1 MSRNPEKYVPNLTIL
16 LDKQFSSKNLS
27 FLDFMGHSAVQ
38 QVALCLYVIGLLSR
52 SDNHASIPVKVPSW
66 ATRSEI
72 EVVIDGLERTDWLSK
87 TDCDLILDKL
97 PDDLSF
103 TSPSTIRM
111 RRKRARAEGVYAPET
126 NVQAELSKKRMAER
140 SNRAKTSHGDV
151 SEKNSENGK
160 PSHTTGI
167 SSPVISE
174 NPEHLIT
181 EYKDTEPSGGDQTL
195 MRPSICDGRT
205 ASEVL
210 STAVVCDGTAGNPE
224 NSASGGVK
232 ADISKTSIC
241 DADKTGVSPENQSPA
256 EMQLDITEE
265 DKRSLETSSEREDDN
280 GRPSPCD
287 ENGGNLEGGTK
298 VIRKIPPYNP
308 PLKNA
313 GDDDSY
319 QQLSHTEDICYQ
331 EDLTNTEGDYDM
343 REETTPYS
351 KAVVPRVNAQNGNE
365 RLSDNPSADDN
376 GGDNGKERSSHSL
389 ATAGDEKAISP
400 ESTQHTAESTPV
412 QSSRTKDEAI
422 AESCCTE
429 KSTPA
434 EAEPAG
440 RKRPDTGSGHSS
452 SVLRQLSCPDPGAS
466 GNPEVRESEK
476 ARKGERYPEPLSE
489 GYLPGFE
496 PVIGNPRKESL
507 LPPDKPEKGKRKRK
521 GRREPL
527 TEEESAFVN
536 AWKKVYNELCW
547 NLPRAIGNTT
557 TREVYENLVARIEE
571 NSGDGCDAEAVIREV
586 FRRANQSYL
595 MRGVKTS
602 YRASFGKLLDKR
614 IFYNTCNGNYNDPG
628 EEDHVHDSNE
638 EVKAMLQ
645 REAAAREAKKG
656 RYNGNAGNSGNNGT
670 RFKSADEVMQECY
683 GHLQDSDGTEEAASG
698 SSGMTLAAYMEW
710 KRNGF
715 KGAAN

>member
-1 MSRNPEKYVPNLTIL
+1 MSKSKEKPLPYLEYPIAEVTPAVFSYLDFLGENTVRLVTIATCVLGAIASGRNPSKLASWCTKNEIETVQTLMMCNGKITVENGVPRLAEGLGPIGLKSPNVERMKRMKARKTAAAEGLQAESSAESGTGSKASAPSNRYAENEEKTSDAPSTGYVDNSMETDGNPSGNPRYLTI
-16 LDKQFSSKNLS
+16 DKK
-27 FLDFMGHSAVQ
+27 D
-38 QVALCLYVIGLLSR
+38 
-52 SDNHASIPVKVPSW
+52 SDNG
-66 ATRSEI
+66 
-72 EVVIDGLERTDWLSK
+72 VVIDKPNCPEKTPYKTYGESETQAPYTSYDVAENGENEEVKGPYIGYGDSGAERQKDEGGDERHL
-87 TDCDLILDKL
+87 LISEEDRDQKAS
-97 PDDLSF
+97 DMS
-103 TSPSTIRM
+103 SSEGY
-111 RRKRARAEGVYAPET
+111 AEGGA
-126 NVQAELSKKRMAER
+126 
-140 SNRAKTSHGDV
+140 
-151 SEKNSENGK
+151 
-160 PSHTTGI
+160 I
-167 SSPVISE
+167 
-174 NPEHLIT
+174 
-181 EYKDTEPSGGDQTL
+181 
-195 MRPSICDGRT
+195 
-205 ASEVL
+205 
-210 STAVVCDGTAGNPE
+210 
-224 NSASGGVK
+224 
-232 ADISKTSIC
+232 
-241 DADKTGVSPENQSPA
+241 
-256 EMQLDITEE
+256 
-265 DKRSLETSSEREDDN
+265 
-280 GRPSPCD
+280 
-287 ENGGNLEGGTK
+287 EGGTK

-313 GDDDSY
+313 SDDDSY

-343 REETTPYS
+343 REETAPYS

-365 RLSDNPSADDN
+365 EISDNPSADDN
-376 GGDNGKERSSHSL
+376 DGDNGKERSSHSL

-400 ESTQHTAESTPV
+400 ESAQHTDESTPV
-412 QSSRTKDEAI
+412 QLSRTQDEAI
-422 AESCCTE
+422 AESFCTE

-440 RKRPDTGSGHSS
+440 RKRPDTESDDSS
-452 SVLRQLSCPDPGAS
+452 SVLRQLSCPDSGAS
-466 GNPEVRESEK
+466 GNPEVRERK
-476 ARKGERYPEPLSE
+476 KVRKGERYPEPLSE

-496 PVIGNPRKESL
+496 PVIGNPQKESL

-527 TEEESAFVN
+527 TEDESAFVN

-557 TREVYENLVARIEE
+557 TREVYENLVARSEE

-628 EEDHVHDSNE
+628 EEEHVHDSNE

-656 RYNGNAGNSGNNGT
+656 RYSGNAGNGGNNGT